1 MSLQSLLDLSASKE
15 FKKTGV
21 SEERLKACLPELRN
35 AIAFFRQ
42 YPDIFIDEIKG
53 PDCTFKFY
61 TYQRVFLRIV
71 MRYKWTYATYP
82 RA

>member
-1 MSLQSLLDLSASKE
+1 MSLQSLLDLSASKD

-21 SEERLKACLPELRN
+21 SEERLRGCLPELRN

-42 YPDIFIDEIKG
+42 YPDIFVDEIKG

-61 TYQRVFLRIV
+61 IYQRVFLRIV

>member
-21 SEERLKACLPELRN
+21 SEERLRSCLPELRN